1 MAFLFSCREGVYGTW
16 KEAVEHLPGTGIQAL
31 EVGARPVEEL
41 KEVAAGVKA
50 AGLTIGTLAGG
61 VNFDKPES
69 VEAYHASLAA
79 AEAVGVGL
87 YFTSASGSE
96 QPREHYM
103 ERLHELAQR
112 AAGHGVTISLETHPP
127 FCQNADDM
135 LATVKAANHPNVKI
149 NLDTA
154 NIYYYNEGRDSAAD
168 LEQVFDHVA
177 SLHLKDT
184 DGGFHS
190 GNFPVLGEGIV
201 DFPRI
206 FRKLKSAS
214 FAGPLTLELEGP
226 VVGGKD
232 LAERH
237 AAVVGCMEYL
247 KGIGAA

>member
-16 KEAVEHLPGTGIQAL
+16 KEAVEHLPQAGVQAL
-31 EVGARPVEEL
+31 EVGVRPLEEL

-50 AGLTIGTLAGG
+50 AGMVIGTLAGG
-61 VNFDKPES
+61 VDFDKPES

-79 AEAVGVGL
+79 AEAAGISL

-96 QPREHYM
+96 HPRPYYM
-103 ERLHELAQR
+103 ERLRELAER
-112 AAGHGVTISLETHPP
+112 AAEHGVVISLETHPP

-135 LATVKAANHPNVKI
+135 LATVNAANHPNVKI

-154 NIYYYNEGRDSAAD
+154 NIYYYNAGRSSAAD

-206 FRKLKSAS
+206 FKALKSAN

-237 AAVVGCMEYL
+237 AAVVGCMDYL
-247 KGIGAA
+247 RSIGAA